1 MQSFRKLITVLALPF
16 LVVACSV
23 VPLHVPVPENEESAA
38 TVPGFPA
45 NIRFWADEAPPN
57 SRALISERIDA
68 YRAANADYFEKH
80 KTYPALH
87 YLALSGGAYNGAF
100 GAGLLS
106 GWTDTGKRP
115 DFALV
120 TGVSAGALIAPF
132 AFLGSRYDATLRTFF
147 TTTNS
152 DKIFVGGL
160 WNFMSGI
167 TGGLALTDSTPLAK
181 KIQTSITSDVMAD
194 IAAAHR
200 KGRRLFI
207 GTTNMEAQRG
217 VIWDIGAIANSG
229 NPNALNL
236 IHQIILAS
244 ASIPGVFRPVFID
257 VKVGNA
263 SYGEIHA
270 DGGVTSQVFV
280 YPLKVQRSVVDEFS
294 RYHMERHLYIIRN
307 SKITPEYKVLQPGF
321 FTLSQRSVETL
332 AKYQGLGD
340 LYRLYLSTQRD
351 GIDYNLVY
359 IPSGFNAKT
368 KEYFDPVYMSQ
379 LFDVG
384 YTMAKQPGTWMKKP
398 PNLDYSPDEP

>member
-147 TTTNS
+147 TTT
-152 DKIFVGGL
+152 I
-160 WNFMSGI
+160 
-167 TGGLALTDSTPLAK
+167 
-181 KIQTSITSDVMAD
+181 MAD

-384 YTMAKQPGTWMKKP
+384 YTMASQPGTWMKKP